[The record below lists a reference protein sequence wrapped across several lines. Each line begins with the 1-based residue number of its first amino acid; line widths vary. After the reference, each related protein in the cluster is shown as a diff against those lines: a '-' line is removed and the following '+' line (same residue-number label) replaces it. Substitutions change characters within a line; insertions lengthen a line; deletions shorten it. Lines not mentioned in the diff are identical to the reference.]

1 MIVLNIPHAYIE
13 YLYFFHIKRD
23 YFECHEVLEDYWKEN
38 GMKRDAVWV
47 LLIQIAVGLYHYRRE
62 NLKGALKMLRK
73 AEMNFPQNRFYLQLL
88 GIDHT
93 ELFVRLQTLIKQVQA
108 QHPYT
113 SIDLPI
119 TDEHV
124 VNLCQSYAN
133 KHDDVW
139 LSNTTPVSSYIIHK
153 HKLRDRSDVLN
164 ERLQSLSLRKER
176 QYIHI

>member
-47 LLIQIAVGLYHYRRE
+47 LLIQLAVGLYHYRRG
-62 NLKGALKMLRK
+62 NVKGALKMFRK
-73 AEMNFPQNRFYLQLL
+73 TEMNFSQNQLNLQRL
-88 GIDHT
+88 GIDDI
-93 ELFVRLQTLIKQVQA
+93 ELFIDLHRLIHQVQA
-108 QHPYT
+108 QHPYA

-119 TDEHV
+119 IDEHV
-124 VNLCQSYAN
+124 LTLCQSYAN
-133 KHDDVW
+133 KHDDIW
-139 LSNTTPVSSYIIHK
+139 IPNSQPVSSYTIHK

-164 ERLQSLSLRKER
+164 ERLHSLSLRREK
-176 QYIHI
+176 QFIHA